1 MNAFCFML
9 LSHSLNSL
17 TLKSKGNKRN
27 LKVEL
32 LAFWQALKEYVQQG
46 AFHHGAALAY
56 YTLFAF
62 IPILY
67 LTTSIYGRM
76 IGAKNMRVI
85 VSDLLHD
92 GLGLT
97 DAESILH
104 LVDSMSIDKPS
115 FFMEV
120 VSVGVLLYTCSAFM
134 LSLKR
139 SLNEFFN
146 VTKKNRQESNLFM
159 ELIGFRFISVFMLA
173 VFALVI
179 ILFYFAQVFVFSALN
194 SWIHWHNG
202 FIDVSFKILQIGL
215 TLVSNVL
222 IFSLIFKYMH
232 DAKVSWRVAFKG
244 AILTAILLYFSQW
257 ILSYYLQHFFMM
269 GQLGIANSI
278 FMMLAWVHYSAQIIF
293 LGAKFTYQVGRASG
307 ERISS

>member
-1 MNAFCFML
+1 
-9 LSHSLNSL
+9 
-17 TLKSKGNKRN
+17 LKSKENKSIR
-27 LKVEL
+27 KIEV
-32 LAFWQALKEYVQQG
+32 LAFWQALKDYVQQG

-67 LTTSIYGRM
+67 LTTSIYGRI

-85 VSDLLHD
+85 VTDLLHD

-97 DAESILH
+97 DSESILQ
-104 LVDSMSIDKPS
+104 LVDTMSLEKPS
-115 FFMEV
+115 FFLEL
-120 VSVGVLLYTCSAFM
+120 VSIGVLLYTCSAFM

-159 ELIGFRFISVFMLA
+159 ELIGFRFLSVLMLA

-202 FIDVSFKILQIGL
+202 FIDFSFKLLQIGL
-215 TLVSNVL
+215 TLLSNVL

-232 DAKVSWRVAFKG
+232 DAKVSWKVALKG

-257 ILSYYLQHFFMM
+257 ILSYYLQHFFML

-293 LGAKFTYQVGRASG
+293 LGAKFTYQVGKATG
-307 ERISS
+307 DRISS

>member
-1 MNAFCFML
+1 ML
-9 LSHSLNSL
+9 LSLSLNSL

-293 LGAKFTYQVGRASG
+293 LGAKFTYQVGKASG

>member
-1 MNAFCFML
+1 
-9 LSHSLNSL
+9 
-17 TLKSKGNKRN
+17 LKSKGNKRN

-120 VSVGVLLYTCSAFM
+120 VSVGILLYTCSAFM

-293 LGAKFTYQVGRASG
+293 LGAKFTYQVGKASG

>member
-1 MNAFCFML
+1 
-9 LSHSLNSL
+9 
-17 TLKSKGNKRN
+17 LKSKESKSIR
-27 LKVEL
+27 KIEV
-32 LAFWQALKEYVQQG
+32 LAFWQALKDYVQQG

-67 LTTSIYGRM
+67 LTTSIYGRI

-85 VSDLLHD
+85 VTDLLHD

-97 DAESILH
+97 DSESILQ
-104 LVDSMSIDKPS
+104 LVDTMSLEKPS
-115 FFMEV
+115 FFLEL
-120 VSVGVLLYTCSAFM
+120 VSIGVLLYTYSAFM

-159 ELIGFRFISVFMLA
+159 ELIGFRFVSVLMLA
-173 VFALVI
+173 VFALVV

-202 FIDVSFKILQIGL
+202 FIDFSFKLLQIGL
-215 TLVSNVL
+215 TLLSNVL

-232 DAKVSWRVAFKG
+232 DAKVSWKVALKG

-257 ILSYYLQHFFMM
+257 ILSYYLQHFFML

-293 LGAKFTYQVGRASG
+293 LGAKFTYQVGKATG
-307 ERISS
+307 DRISS

>member
-1 MNAFCFML
+1 L
-9 LSHSLNSL
+9 E
-17 TLKSKGNKRN
+17 
-27 LKVEL
+27 V

-67 LTTSIYGRM
+67 LTTSIYGRI

-85 VSDLLHD
+85 VTDLLHD

-97 DAESILH
+97 DSDSILH
-104 LVDSMSIDKPS
+104 LVDTMSIEKPS
-115 FFMEV
+115 FFLEL

-146 VTKKNRQESNLFM
+146 VTKKNRHESNLFM
-159 ELIGFRFISVFMLA
+159 DLIGFRFISVLMLA

-202 FIDVSFKILQIGL
+202 FIDFSFKLLQIGL
-215 TLVSNVL
+215 TILSNVL

-232 DAKVSWRVAFKG
+232 DAKVSWKVALKG
-244 AILTAILLYFSQW
+244 AILTAVLLYFSQW
-257 ILSYYLQHFFMM
+257 ILSYYLQHFFML

-293 LGAKFTYQVGRASG
+293 LGAKFTYQVGKATG
-307 ERISS
+307 DRISS

>member
-1 MNAFCFML
+1 MP
-9 LSHSLNSL
+9 LSPCPNLVI
-17 TLKSKGNKRN
+17 LKSKENKFK
-27 LKVEL
+27 LKIEV

-67 LTTSIYGRM
+67 LTTSIYGRI
-76 IGAKNMRVI
+76 IGGNNMRII
-85 VSDLLHD
+85 VSDLLHN

-97 DAESILH
+97 DPESILH
-104 LVDSMSIDKPS
+104 LVDSMSIAKPS
-115 FFMEV
+115 FFLEMI
-120 VSVGVLLYTCSAFM
+120 SLGVLLYTCSAFM

-146 VTKKNRQESNLFM
+146 VTKKNRNETNLFM

-173 VFALVI
+173 LFALVV
-179 ILFYFAQVFVFSALN
+179 ILFYFAQVLVFSAIN
-194 SWIHWHNG
+194 GWVNWNNG
-202 FIDVSFKILQIGL
+202 FVDLSFKILHIGL
-215 TLVSNVL
+215 TLISNIL

-232 DAKVSWRVAFKG
+232 DAKVSWKVAIKG
-244 AILTAILLYFSQW
+244 AVLTAILLYFSQW
-257 ILSYYLQHFFMM
+257 ILSYYLQHFFML

-293 LGAKFTYQVGRASG
+293 LGAKFTYHVGKASG
-307 ERISS
+307 ERIYS

>member
-1 MNAFCFML
+1 ML

-120 VSVGVLLYTCSAFM
+120 VSVGILLYTCSAFM

-202 FIDVSFKILQIGL
+202 FIDFSFKILQIGL

>member
-1 MNAFCFML
+1 ML

-244 AILTAILLYFSQW
+244 ASLTAILLYFSQW

-293 LGAKFTYQVGRASG
+293 LGAKFTYQVGKASG

>member
-1 MNAFCFML
+1 
-9 LSHSLNSL
+9 
-17 TLKSKGNKRN
+17 LKSKENKSIR
-27 LKVEL
+27 KIEV
-32 LAFWQALKEYVQQG
+32 LAFWQALKDYVQQG

-67 LTTSIYGRM
+67 LTTSIYGRI

-85 VSDLLHD
+85 VTDLLHD
-92 GLGLT
+92 GLGLS
-97 DAESILH
+97 DSASILQ
-104 LVDSMSIDKPS
+104 LVDTMSLEKPS
-115 FFMEV
+115 FFLEL
-120 VSVGVLLYTCSAFM
+120 VSIGVLLYTCSAFM

-159 ELIGFRFISVFMLA
+159 ELIGFRFVSVLMLA
-173 VFALVI
+173 VFALVV

-202 FIDVSFKILQIGL
+202 FIDFSFKLLQIGL
-215 TLVSNVL
+215 TLLSNVL

-232 DAKVSWRVAFKG
+232 DAKVSWKVALKG

-257 ILSYYLQHFFMM
+257 IISYYLQHFFML

-293 LGAKFTYQVGRASG
+293 LGAKFTYQVGKATG
-307 ERISS
+307 DRISS

>member
-1 MNAFCFML
+1 
-9 LSHSLNSL
+9 
-17 TLKSKGNKRN
+17 
-27 LKVEL
+27 
-32 LAFWQALKEYVQQG
+32 
-46 AFHHGAALAY
+46 
-56 YTLFAF
+56 
-62 IPILY
+62 
-67 LTTSIYGRM
+67 
-76 IGAKNMRVI
+76 
-85 VSDLLHD
+85 
-92 GLGLT
+92 
-97 DAESILH
+97 
-104 LVDSMSIDKPS
+104 
-115 FFMEV
+115 
-120 VSVGVLLYTCSAFM
+120 M

-159 ELIGFRFISVFMLA
+159 ELIGFRFLSVLMLA

-202 FIDVSFKILQIGL
+202 FIDFSFKLLQIGL
-215 TLVSNVL
+215 TLLSNVL

-232 DAKVSWRVAFKG
+232 DAKVSWKVALKG

-257 ILSYYLQHFFMM
+257 ILSYYLQHFFML

-293 LGAKFTYQVGRASG
+293 LGAKFTYQVGKATG
-307 ERISS
+307 DRISS

>member
-1 MNAFCFML
+1 ML
-9 LSHSLNSL
+9 LSLSLNSL

-120 VSVGVLLYTCSAFM
+120 VSVGILLYTCSAFM

-202 FIDVSFKILQIGL
+202 FIDFSFKILQIGL

-293 LGAKFTYQVGRASG
+293 LGAKFTYQVGKASG

>member
-1 MNAFCFML
+1 ML

-27 LKVEL
+27 LKVDL

-202 FIDVSFKILQIGL
+202 FIDFSFKILQIGL
-215 TLVSNVL
+215 TLISNVL

-293 LGAKFTYQVGRASG
+293 LGAKFTYQVGKASG

>member
-1 MNAFCFML
+1 ML

-27 LKVEL
+27 LKVDL

-202 FIDVSFKILQIGL
+202 FIDFSFKILQIGL

-293 LGAKFTYQVGRASG
+293 LGAKFTYQVGKVSG

>member
-1 MNAFCFML
+1 
-9 LSHSLNSL
+9 
-17 TLKSKGNKRN
+17 LKSKENKSSR
-27 LKVEL
+27 KIEA
-32 LAFWQALKEYVQQG
+32 LAFWQALKDYVQQG

-67 LTTSIYGRM
+67 LTTSIYGWI
-76 IGAKNMRVI
+76 IGARNMRVI

-97 DAESILH
+97 DSDSILQ
-104 LVDSMSIDKPS
+104 LVDTMSLEKPS
-115 FFMEV
+115 FFLEL
-120 VSVGVLLYTCSAFM
+120 VSIGVLLYTCSAFM

-159 ELIGFRFISVFMLA
+159 ELIGFRFVSVLMLA
-173 VFALVI
+173 IFALVV

-202 FIDVSFKILQIGL
+202 FIDFSFKLLQIGL
-215 TLVSNVL
+215 TLLSNIL

-232 DAKVSWRVAFKG
+232 DAKVSWKVALKG

-257 ILSYYLQHFFMM
+257 ILSYYLQHFFML

-293 LGAKFTYQVGRASG
+293 LGAKFTYQVGKATG
-307 ERISS
+307 DRISS

>member
-1 MNAFCFML
+1 
-9 LSHSLNSL
+9 
-17 TLKSKGNKRN
+17 LKSKESKSIR
-27 LKVEL
+27 KIEV
-32 LAFWQALKEYVQQG
+32 LAFWQALKDYVQQG

-67 LTTSIYGRM
+67 LTTSIYGRI

-85 VSDLLHD
+85 VTDLLHD

-97 DAESILH
+97 DSESILQ
-104 LVDSMSIDKPS
+104 LVDTMSLEKPS
-115 FFMEV
+115 FFLEL
-120 VSVGVLLYTCSAFM
+120 VSIGVLLYTCSAFM

-159 ELIGFRFISVFMLA
+159 EHIGFRFVSVLMLA
-173 VFALVI
+173 VFALVV

-202 FIDVSFKILQIGL
+202 FIDFSFKLLQIGL
-215 TLVSNVL
+215 TLLSNVL

-232 DAKVSWRVAFKG
+232 DAKVSWKVALKG

-257 ILSYYLQHFFMM
+257 ILSYYLQHFFML

-293 LGAKFTYQVGRASG
+293 LGAKFTYQVGKATG
-307 ERISS
+307 DRISS

>member
-1 MNAFCFML
+1 ML

-27 LKVEL
+27 LKVDL
-32 LAFWQALKEYVQQG
+32 FAFWQALKEYVQQG

-202 FIDVSFKILQIGL
+202 FIAVSFKILQIGL

>member
-1 MNAFCFML
+1 
-9 LSHSLNSL
+9 
-17 TLKSKGNKRN
+17 LKSKGNKRN

-293 LGAKFTYQVGRASG
+293 LGAKFTYQVGKASG

>member
-1 MNAFCFML
+1 M
-9 LSHSLNSL
+9 
-17 TLKSKGNKRN
+17 KSKENKSIR
-27 LKVEL
+27 KIEV
-32 LAFWQALKEYVQQG
+32 LAFWQALKDYVQQG

-67 LTTSIYGRM
+67 LTTSIYGRI

-85 VSDLLHD
+85 VTDLLHD

-97 DAESILH
+97 DSESILQ
-104 LVDSMSIDKPS
+104 LVDTMSLEKPS
-115 FFMEV
+115 FFLEL
-120 VSVGVLLYTCSAFM
+120 VSIGVLLYTCSAFM

-159 ELIGFRFISVFMLA
+159 ELIGFRFVSVLMLA
-173 VFALVI
+173 VFALVV

-202 FIDVSFKILQIGL
+202 FIDFSFKLLQIGL
-215 TLVSNVL
+215 TLLSNVL

-232 DAKVSWRVAFKG
+232 DAKVSWKVALKG

-257 ILSYYLQHFFMM
+257 ILSYYLQHFFML

-293 LGAKFTYQVGRASG
+293 LGAKFTYQVGKATG
-307 ERISS
+307 DRISS

>member
-1 MNAFCFML
+1 
-9 LSHSLNSL
+9 
-17 TLKSKGNKRN
+17 LKSKESKSIR
-27 LKVEL
+27 KIEV
-32 LAFWQALKEYVQQG
+32 LAFWQALKDYVQQG

-67 LTTSIYGRM
+67 LTTSIYGRI

-85 VSDLLHD
+85 VTDLLHD

-97 DAESILH
+97 NSESILQ
-104 LVDSMSIDKPS
+104 LVDTMSLEKPS
-115 FFMEV
+115 FFLEL
-120 VSVGVLLYTCSAFM
+120 VSIGVLLYTCSAFM

-159 ELIGFRFISVFMLA
+159 ELIGFRFVSVLMLA

-202 FIDVSFKILQIGL
+202 FIDFSFKLLQIGL
-215 TLVSNVL
+215 TLLSNVL

-232 DAKVSWRVAFKG
+232 DAKVSWKVALKG

-257 ILSYYLQHFFMM
+257 ILSYYLQHFFML
-269 GQLGIANSI
+269 GQLGVANSI

-293 LGAKFTYQVGRASG
+293 LGAKFTYQVGKATGDRIAS
-307 ERISS
+307 

>member
-1 MNAFCFML
+1 M
-9 LSHSLNSL
+9 
-17 TLKSKGNKRN
+17 KSKENKSIR
-27 LKVEL
+27 KIEV
-32 LAFWQALKEYVQQG
+32 LAFWQALKDYVQQG

-67 LTTSIYGRM
+67 LTTSIYGRI

-85 VSDLLHD
+85 VTDLLHD

-97 DAESILH
+97 DSESILQ
-104 LVDSMSIDKPS
+104 LVDTMSLEKPS
-115 FFMEV
+115 FFLEL
-120 VSVGVLLYTCSAFM
+120 VSIGVLLYTCSAFM

-159 ELIGFRFISVFMLA
+159 ELIGFRFVSVLMLA

-202 FIDVSFKILQIGL
+202 FIDFSFKLLQIGL
-215 TLVSNVL
+215 TLLSNVL

-232 DAKVSWRVAFKG
+232 DAKVSWKVALKG

-257 ILSYYLQHFFMM
+257 ILSYYLQHFFML

-293 LGAKFTYQVGRASG
+293 LGAKFTYQVGKATG
-307 ERISS
+307 DRISS

>member
-1 MNAFCFML
+1 M
-9 LSHSLNSL
+9 
-17 TLKSKGNKRN
+17 KSKKNKSI
-27 LKVEL
+27 LKLEV

-67 LTTSIYGRM
+67 LTTSIYGRI

-85 VSDLLHD
+85 VTDLLHD

-97 DAESILH
+97 DSDSILH
-104 LVDSMSIDKPS
+104 LVDTMSIEKPS
-115 FFMEV
+115 FFLEL

-146 VTKKNRQESNLFM
+146 VTKKNRHESNLFM
-159 ELIGFRFISVFMLA
+159 DLIGFRFISVLMLA

-202 FIDVSFKILQIGL
+202 FIDFSFKLLQIGL
-215 TLVSNVL
+215 TILSNVL

-232 DAKVSWRVAFKG
+232 DAKVSWKVALKG
-244 AILTAILLYFSQW
+244 AILTAVLLYFSQW
-257 ILSYYLQHFFMM
+257 ILSYYLQHFFML

-293 LGAKFTYQVGRASG
+293 LGAKFTYQVGKATG
-307 ERISS
+307 DRISS

>member
-1 MNAFCFML
+1 
-9 LSHSLNSL
+9 
-17 TLKSKGNKRN
+17 LKSKENKSIR
-27 LKVEL
+27 KIEV
-32 LAFWQALKEYVQQG
+32 LAFWQALKDYVQQG

-67 LTTSIYGRM
+67 LTTSIYGRI

-85 VSDLLHD
+85 VTDLLHD

-97 DAESILH
+97 DSESILQ
-104 LVDSMSIDKPS
+104 LVDTMSLEKPS
-115 FFMEV
+115 FFLEL
-120 VSVGVLLYTCSAFM
+120 VSIGVLLYTCSAFM

-146 VTKKNRQESNLFM
+146 VIKKNRQESNLFM
-159 ELIGFRFISVFMLA
+159 ELIGFRFVSVLMLA
-173 VFALVI
+173 VFALVV

-202 FIDVSFKILQIGL
+202 FIDFSFKLLQIGL
-215 TLVSNVL
+215 TLLSNVL

-232 DAKVSWRVAFKG
+232 DAKVSWKVALKG

-257 ILSYYLQHFFMM
+257 ILSYYLQHFFML

-293 LGAKFTYQVGRASG
+293 LGAKFTYQVGKATG
-307 ERISS
+307 DRISS

>member
-1 MNAFCFML
+1 ML
-9 LSHSLNSL
+9 LSLSLNSL

-120 VSVGVLLYTCSAFM
+120 VSVGILLYTCSAFM

-293 LGAKFTYQVGRASG
+293 LGAKFTYQVGKASG

>member
-1 MNAFCFML
+1 M
-9 LSHSLNSL
+9 
-17 TLKSKGNKRN
+17 KSKENKSSR
-27 LKVEL
+27 KIEA
-32 LAFWQALKEYVQQG
+32 LAFWQALKDYVQQG

-67 LTTSIYGRM
+67 LTTSIYGRI
-76 IGAKNMRVI
+76 IGARNMRVI

-97 DAESILH
+97 DSDSILQ
-104 LVDSMSIDKPS
+104 LVDTMSLEKPS
-115 FFMEV
+115 FFLEL
-120 VSVGVLLYTCSAFM
+120 VSIGVLLYTCSAFM

-159 ELIGFRFISVFMLA
+159 ELIGFRFVSVLMLA

-202 FIDVSFKILQIGL
+202 FIDFSFKLLQIGL
-215 TLVSNVL
+215 TLLSNVL

-232 DAKVSWRVAFKG
+232 DAKVSWKVALKG

-257 ILSYYLQHFFMM
+257 ILSYYLQHFFML

-293 LGAKFTYQVGRASG
+293 LGAKFTYQVGKATG
-307 ERISS
+307 DRISS

>member
-9 LSHSLNSL
+9 LSLSLNSL

-120 VSVGVLLYTCSAFM
+120 VSVGILLYTCSAFM

-194 SWIHWHNG
+194 SWIHWHIG

-293 LGAKFTYQVGRASG
+293 LGAKFTYQVGKASG

>member
-1 MNAFCFML
+1 M
-9 LSHSLNSL
+9 
-17 TLKSKGNKRN
+17 KSKKNKSI
-27 LKVEL
+27 LKLEV

-67 LTTSIYGRM
+67 LTTSIYGRI

-97 DAESILH
+97 DSDSILH
-104 LVDSMSIDKPS
+104 LVDTMSIEKPS
-115 FFMEV
+115 FFLEL

-146 VTKKNRQESNLFM
+146 VTKKNRHESNLFM
-159 ELIGFRFISVFMLA
+159 DLIGFRFISVLMLA

-202 FIDVSFKILQIGL
+202 FIDFSFKLLQIGL
-215 TLVSNVL
+215 TILSNVL

-232 DAKVSWRVAFKG
+232 DAKVSWKVALKG
-244 AILTAILLYFSQW
+244 AILTAVLLYFSQW
-257 ILSYYLQHFFMM
+257 ILSYYLQHFFML

-293 LGAKFTYQVGRASG
+293 LGAKFTYQVGKATG
-307 ERISS
+307 DRISS

>member
-1 MNAFCFML
+1 M
-9 LSHSLNSL
+9 
-17 TLKSKGNKRN
+17 KSKENKSIR
-27 LKVEL
+27 KIEV
-32 LAFWQALKEYVQQG
+32 LAFWQALKDYVQQG

-67 LTTSIYGRM
+67 LTTSIYGRI

-85 VSDLLHD
+85 VTDLLHD

-97 DAESILH
+97 DSESILQ
-104 LVDSMSIDKPS
+104 LVDTMSLEKPS
-115 FFMEV
+115 FFLEL
-120 VSVGVLLYTCSAFM
+120 VSIGVLLYTCSAFM

-146 VTKKNRQESNLFM
+146 VTEKNRQESNLFM
-159 ELIGFRFISVFMLA
+159 ELIGFRFVSVLMLA
-173 VFALVI
+173 VFALVV

-202 FIDVSFKILQIGL
+202 FIDFSFKLLQIGL
-215 TLVSNVL
+215 TLLSNVL

-232 DAKVSWRVAFKG
+232 DAKVSWKVALKG

-257 ILSYYLQHFFMM
+257 ILSYYLQHFFML

-293 LGAKFTYQVGRASG
+293 LGAKFTYQVGKATG
-307 ERISS
+307 DRISS

>member
-1 MNAFCFML
+1 M
-9 LSHSLNSL
+9 
-17 TLKSKGNKRN
+17 KSKKNKRN
-27 LKVEL
+27 YKVEVY
-32 LAFWQALKEYVQQG
+32 AFWQALKEYVQQG

-67 LTTSIYGRM
+67 LTTSIYGRI
-76 IGAKNMRVI
+76 IGVKNMRVI
-85 VSDLLHD
+85 IGDILHD

-97 DAESILH
+97 DTDSIIH
-104 LVDSMSIDKPS
+104 LVDSMSFEKPS
-115 FFMEV
+115 FFLEC

-146 VTKKNRQESNLFM
+146 VTKKQRQESNLFM
-159 ELIGFRFISVFMLA
+159 EIIGFRFVSVLMLA
-173 VFALVI
+173 LFALVI
-179 ILFYFAQVFVFSALN
+179 ILFYFVQVFVFSALN

-202 FIDVSFKILQIGL
+202 FIDISFKILQIGL
-215 TLVSNVL
+215 TIVSNIL

-232 DAKVSWRVAFKG
+232 DAKVSWRVAIKG

-257 ILSYYLQHFFMM
+257 IISYYLQHFFMM
-269 GQLGIANSI
+269 GKLGIANSI

-293 LGAKFTYQVGRASG
+293 LGAKFTFQIGKVSG

>member
-1 MNAFCFML
+1 M
-9 LSHSLNSL
+9 
-17 TLKSKGNKRN
+17 
-27 LKVEL
+27 
-32 LAFWQALKEYVQQG
+32 LAFWQALKDYVQQG

-67 LTTSIYGRM
+67 LTTSIYGRI

-85 VSDLLHD
+85 VTDLLHD

-97 DAESILH
+97 DSESILQ
-104 LVDSMSIDKPS
+104 LVDTMSLEKPS
-115 FFMEV
+115 FFLEL
-120 VSVGVLLYTCSAFM
+120 VSIGVLLYTCSAFM

-159 ELIGFRFISVFMLA
+159 ELIGFRFVSVLMLA
-173 VFALVI
+173 VFALVV

-194 SWIHWHNG
+194 SWINWHNG
-202 FIDVSFKILQIGL
+202 FIDFSFKLLQIGL
-215 TLVSNVL
+215 TLLSNVL

-232 DAKVSWRVAFKG
+232 DAKVSWKVALKG

-257 ILSYYLQHFFMM
+257 ILSYYLQHFFML

-293 LGAKFTYQVGRASG
+293 LGAKFTYQVGKATG
-307 ERISS
+307 DRISS

>member
-1 MNAFCFML
+1 
-9 LSHSLNSL
+9 
-17 TLKSKGNKRN
+17 LKSKENKSIR
-27 LKVEL
+27 KIEV
-32 LAFWQALKEYVQQG
+32 LAFWQALKDYVQQG

-67 LTTSIYGRM
+67 LTTSIYGRI
-76 IGAKNMRVI
+76 IGAKNMRFI
-85 VSDLLHD
+85 VTDLLHD

-97 DAESILH
+97 DSESILQ
-104 LVDSMSIDKPS
+104 LVDTMSLEKPS
-115 FFMEV
+115 FFLEL
-120 VSVGVLLYTCSAFM
+120 VSIGILLYTCSAFM

-159 ELIGFRFISVFMLA
+159 ELIGFRFVSVLMLA
-173 VFALVI
+173 VFALVV

-202 FIDVSFKILQIGL
+202 FIDFSFKLLQIGL
-215 TLVSNVL
+215 TLLSNVL

-232 DAKVSWRVAFKG
+232 DAKVSWKVALKG

-257 ILSYYLQHFFMM
+257 ILSYYLQHFFML

-293 LGAKFTYQVGRASG
+293 LGAKFTYQIGKATG
-307 ERISS
+307 DRISS

>member
-1 MNAFCFML
+1 
-9 LSHSLNSL
+9 
-17 TLKSKGNKRN
+17 LKSKENKSSR
-27 LKVEL
+27 KIEV
-32 LAFWQALKEYVQQG
+32 LAFWQALKDYVQQG

-67 LTTSIYGRM
+67 LTTSIYGRI

-85 VSDLLHD
+85 VTDLLHD

-97 DAESILH
+97 DSESILQ
-104 LVDSMSIDKPS
+104 LVDTMSLEKPS
-115 FFMEV
+115 FFLEL
-120 VSVGVLLYTCSAFM
+120 VSIGVLLYTCSAFM

-159 ELIGFRFISVFMLA
+159 ELIGFRFVSVLMLA
-173 VFALVI
+173 VFALVV

-202 FIDVSFKILQIGL
+202 FIDFSFKLLQIGL
-215 TLVSNVL
+215 TLLSNIL

-232 DAKVSWRVAFKG
+232 DAKVSWKVALKG

-257 ILSYYLQHFFMM
+257 ILSYYLQHFFML
-269 GQLGIANSI
+269 GQLGITNSI

-293 LGAKFTYQVGRASG
+293 LGAKFTYQVGKATG
-307 ERISS
+307 DRISS

>member
-1 MNAFCFML
+1 MP
-9 LSHSLNSL
+9 LSLYNNL
-17 TLKSKGNKRN
+17 VILKSKENKSSR
-27 LKVEL
+27 KIEA
-32 LAFWQALKEYVQQG
+32 LAFWQALKDYVQQG

-67 LTTSIYGRM
+67 LTTSIYGRI
-76 IGAKNMRVI
+76 IGARNMRVI

-97 DAESILH
+97 DSDSILQ
-104 LVDSMSIDKPS
+104 LVDTMSLEKPS
-115 FFMEV
+115 FFLEL
-120 VSVGVLLYTCSAFM
+120 VSIGVLLYTCSAFM

-159 ELIGFRFISVFMLA
+159 ELIGFRFVSVLMLA

-202 FIDVSFKILQIGL
+202 FIDFSFKLLQIGL
-215 TLVSNVL
+215 TLLSNVL

-232 DAKVSWRVAFKG
+232 DAKVSWKVALKG

-257 ILSYYLQHFFMM
+257 ILSYYLQHFFML

-293 LGAKFTYQVGRASG
+293 LGAKFTYQVGKATG
-307 ERISS
+307 DRISS

>member
-1 MNAFCFML
+1 ML

-27 LKVEL
+27 LKVDL

-202 FIDVSFKILQIGL
+202 FIDFSFKILQIGL

-293 LGAKFTYQVGRASG
+293 LGAKFTYQVGKASG

>member
-1 MNAFCFML
+1 ML

-27 LKVEL
+27 QKVEL

-120 VSVGVLLYTCSAFM
+120 VSVGILLYTCSAFM

-293 LGAKFTYQVGRASG
+293 LGAKFTYQVGKASG